1 MNSTKPKSALHYVVV
16 LCAALVLYVVGC
28 APGVLWQDS
37 GLIQYRVWNNDIE
50 GFLGLALS
58 HPLFY
63 ILAIGAKYIPVGAFA
78 YKVNLV
84 SAVAAAVA
92 VANVF
97 LLVRLWLGRNLPAA
111 IAAVTL
117 ALSHTFW
124 RHACIAETYTLW
136 TALFTAELIMLLRYI
151 RTDRV
156 RYLYW
161 LGLLNGLSVAVHML
175 AVIPAVCYAL
185 WLVLVRNERKVR
197 ARDLAIVAALWIVGA
212 SPYEYLIVKNM
223 IQTGDVAGT
232 LSSAAFGRSWQTA
245 VLNTSLSM
253 RMAQENLLYIL
264 YNFPTPNILL
274 FLAGCLELFKGWSQR
289 RGLRKVLLGLLVL
302 FFVFAFRYTVPD
314 RYAFF
319 IPFYCVVSIL
329 AGAGTH
335 WLQDRINHK
344 IVAFLVLFFSILP
357 AGIYTTTPTLAEK
370 EHLDIGTRGNI
381 PYRNDY
387 KYFLQPWKTGYR
399 GAERFAKQALEQ
411 VADNAVI
418 YADVTTAAP
427 LLLARQVGRKRPD
440 VAIVSGTVNSKEAPQ
455 LNEHTIAQLL
465 RNRPIYVVSPGR
477 QYCPEF
483 VRKNYDLI
491 QDDILWRVVERHR
504 GSRRQMG
511 EQITQ

>member
-1 MNSTKPKSALHYVVV
+1 MNSTKANLALHYVAA
-16 LCAALVLYVVGC
+16 LCAALVLYVVSC

-37 GLIQYRVWNNDIE
+37 GLIQYRICNNDIE

-63 ILAIGAKYIPVGAFA
+63 ILAIGAKYMPVGAFA

-84 SAVAAAVA
+84 SAVAAAVT
-92 VANVF
+92 VANV
-97 LLVRLWLGRNLPAA
+97 LLFVRLWLGRTFPAV

-136 TALFTAELIMLLRYI
+136 TALSTAELIMLLRYI

-161 LGLLNGLSVAVHML
+161 LGLLNGLSIAVHML
-175 AVIPAVCYAL
+175 AVIPLVCYA
-185 WLVLVRNERKVR
+185 VLLILLRNERQIR
-197 ARDLAIVAALWIVGA
+197 ARDLAIVSVLWIAGA
-212 SPYEYLIVKNM
+212 LPYEYLIVRNM

-232 LSSAAFGRSWQTA
+232 LSSAAFGRSWQGA
-245 VLNTSLSM
+245 VLNTSLSV

-274 FLAGCLELFKGWSQR
+274 VLAGCLGLLKDWTR
-289 RGLRKVLLGLLVL
+289 RGIRKVLLGLLVL

-329 AGAGTH
+329 MGAGTY
-335 WLQDRINHK
+335 WLRKRISHK
-344 IVAFLVLFFSILP
+344 AVAFLVLFFSVLP
-357 AGIYTTTPTLAEK
+357 VGIYTTAPTLAARM
-370 EHLDIGTRGNI
+370 HLNIGTRGNI

-387 KYFLQPWKTGYR
+387 KYFLQPWKTGYH
-399 GAERFAKQALEQ
+399 GAERFANQALDGAAE
-411 VADNAVI
+411 NAVI
-418 YADVTTAAP
+418 YADVTTVAP
-427 LLLARQVGRKRPD
+427 LLLARRRPD

-455 LNEHTIAQLL
+455 LNEHTIARLL
-465 RNRPIYVVSPGR
+465 RNRPIYVVSPRR

-483 VRKNYDLI
+483 VLKNYDLA
-491 QDDILWRVVERHR
+491 QDGILWRVVERR
-504 GSRRQMG
+504 EDSSRQTG
-511 EQITQ
+511 EQAAQ